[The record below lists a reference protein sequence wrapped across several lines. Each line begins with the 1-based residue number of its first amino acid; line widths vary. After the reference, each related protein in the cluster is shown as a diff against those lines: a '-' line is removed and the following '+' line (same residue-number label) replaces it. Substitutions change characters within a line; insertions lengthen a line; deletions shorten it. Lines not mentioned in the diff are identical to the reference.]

1 MKRIIRPTIAAL
13 GIICLT
19 GVMSCKDFLEVDPTS
34 FDTTEEVFSS
44 VSGATSAVI
53 GAYDPLSGDTG
64 YGNRLSSF
72 FPFDSDEMQ
81 SSQGGND
88 AGTGRRGIARYSSV
102 STNAEVQNPW
112 NTLYQG
118 IERANIC
125 IKYIPQM
132 TQFQSGTDMA
142 AVKRLY
148 GEALTLRAQYY
159 FELIRNWGDVPAPF
173 EPSVT
178 GQDFN
183 MPRENR
189 FAIYDRLLADLDV
202 AAQIV
207 PWRTSVSA
215 DERITKGAVKAL
227 RARIALYRA
236 GYSMNPEGVVERAPD
251 YKQYYDT
258 VRVECQELMA
268 RRDQHNLN
276 TSYEETFRSINEL
289 RRDANREIMFE
300 VGMGGASAAS
310 DSKLGYYNG
319 PRITASPKYG
329 QSSGA
334 VTALPT
340 YFYAFDSLDIRRDI
354 TLAPYTIESNDAQKA
369 TNLLTIYD
377 GKFRRDWRNPL
388 ISAIAVQSLG
398 YNWPLIR
405 FADVLLMFAEAQNE
419 LAGPTAS
426 FKGTSA
432 TQALMEVR
440 VRGFKGNA
448 TAAGKAPT
456 DQAGFTKF
464 LQNERY
470 LEFGGEGVRKYDLIR
485 WNLLGTRLNEVKQ
498 QMRAWIADKTPTSP
512 YANIPLTMYYTVVN
526 GQIKFSRSFYRPSPA
541 ATPTG
546 TTSVAWRS
554 ALTEARI
561 ADIASGYVETRQLLP
576 IPATSLN
583 TNNKLKQNAGYQ

>member
-1 MKRIIRPTIAAL
+1 MKRIFRPTIAAL
-13 GIICLT
+13 GIVCLT
-19 GVMSCKDFLEVDPTS
+19 GVMSCKDFLEIEPNS
-34 FDTTEEVFSS
+34 FDTTEQVFST
-44 VSGATSAVI
+44 VSGATSAVM
-53 GAYDPLSGDTG
+53 GAYDPLSGDAG

-102 STNAEVQNPW
+102 ATNAEVQNPW
-112 NTLYQG
+112 NALYQG
-118 IERANIC
+118 VERANIC

-132 TQFQSGTDMA
+132 PQYQSGAEMA
-142 AVKRLY
+142 ALKRLH

-159 FELIRNWGDVPAPF
+159 FELIRNWGDVPAQF

-183 MPRENR
+183 IPRENR
-189 FAIYDRLLADLDV
+189 FKIYDRLLADLDE
-202 AAQIV
+202 AAKLV
-207 PWRTSVSA
+207 PWRTAIASA

-236 GYSMNPEGVVERAPD
+236 GYSLNQLGAVERAPD
-251 YKQYYDT
+251 YRQFLDT
-258 VRVECQELMA
+258 VRMECQELMVN
-268 RRDQHNLN
+268 RNQHNIN
-276 TSYEETFRSINEL
+276 SSYEETFRSINEL

-319 PRITASPKYG
+319 PRINASPKYG
-329 QSSGA
+329 ASSGA
-334 VTALPT
+334 ITALPT
-340 YFYAFDSLDIRRDI
+340 YFYAFDSLDARRDV

-369 TNLLTIYD
+369 TNLITIYD
-377 GKFRRDWRNPL
+377 GKFRRDWRTPL
-388 ISAIAVQSLG
+388 ISGASVQSLG

-419 LAGPTAS
+419 LAGPTATY
-426 FKGTSA
+426 KGVSA

-440 VRGFKGNA
+440 LRGFKGNA
-448 TAAGKAPT
+448 AAAGKAPA
-456 DQAGFTKF
+456 DQATFATF
-464 LQNERY
+464 LQNERF

-485 WNLLGTRLNEVKQ
+485 WNLLGTKLDEAKSTLRKW
-498 QMRAWIADKTPTSP
+498 MADKTPTSP
-512 YANIPLTMYYTVVN
+512 YANIPLTVYFTVVN
-526 GQIKFSRSFYRPSPA
+526 GQIKFARSLYRPAPA
-541 ATPTG
+541 TAPAG
-546 TTSVAWRS
+546 MSAVAWRS
-554 ALTEARI
+554 AISENRI
-561 ADIASGYVETRQLLP
+561 ADIASGYVPTRQLLP

-583 TNNKLKQNAGYQ
+583 TNNKLKQNPGY

>member
-1 MKRIIRPTIAAL
+1 MKRIFRPTIAAL
-13 GIICLT
+13 GIVCLT
-19 GVMSCKDFLEVDPTS
+19 GVMSCKDFLEIEPNS
-34 FDTTEEVFSS
+34 FDTTEQVFST
-44 VSGATSAVI
+44 VSGATSAVM
-53 GAYDPLSGDTG
+53 GAYDPMSGDAG

-102 STNAEVQNPW
+102 ATNAEVQNPW

-118 IERANIC
+118 VERANIC
-125 IKYIPQM
+125 IKNIPQM
-132 TQFQSGTDMA
+132 AQFQGGADMA

-159 FELIRNWGDVPAPF
+159 FELIRNWGDVPAQF

-183 MPRENR
+183 IPRENR
-189 FAIYDRLLADLDV
+189 YKIYDRLLADLDE
-202 AAQIV
+202 AAKVV
-207 PWRTSVSA
+207 PWRTAVTA

-236 GYSMNPEGVVERAPD
+236 GYSLSQSGVVERAPD
-251 YKQYYDT
+251 YRQFYDT

-268 RRDQHNLN
+268 QRAQHNLN
-276 TSYEETFRSINEL
+276 SSYEETFRSINEL
-289 RRDANREIMFE
+289 RRDANREIIFE

-319 PRITASPKYG
+319 PRINASPKYG
-329 QSSGA
+329 ASSGA
-334 VTALPT
+334 ITALPT
-340 YFYAFDSLDIRRDI
+340 YFYAFDSLDVRRDV

-377 GKFRRDWRNPL
+377 GKFRRDWRSPL
-388 ISAIAVQSLG
+388 VSGASVQSLG

-419 LAGPTAS
+419 LAGPTAT
-426 FKGTSA
+426 FKGVSA

-440 VRGFKGNA
+440 LRAFRGNA
-448 TAAGKAPT
+448 TAAGKAPA
-456 DQAGFTKF
+456 DQATFFTF
-464 LQNERY
+464 LQNERF
-470 LEFGGEGVRKYDLIR
+470 LEFGGEGIRKYDLIR
-485 WNLLGTRLNEVKQ
+485 WNLLGPKLDEAKKTL
-498 QMRAWIADKTPTSP
+498 RAWLADKTPASP
-512 YANIPLTMYYTVVN
+512 YANIPLTMYYTVTN
-526 GQIKFSRSFYRPSPA
+526 GQIKFVRSFYRPAPTTAPA
-541 ATPTG
+541 GATA
-546 TTSVAWRS
+546 VAWRS
-554 ALTEARI
+554 AITEARV
-561 ADIASGYVETRQLLP
+561 ADIASGYVTTRQLLP

-583 TNNKLKQNAGYQ
+583 TNNRLVQNPGYN